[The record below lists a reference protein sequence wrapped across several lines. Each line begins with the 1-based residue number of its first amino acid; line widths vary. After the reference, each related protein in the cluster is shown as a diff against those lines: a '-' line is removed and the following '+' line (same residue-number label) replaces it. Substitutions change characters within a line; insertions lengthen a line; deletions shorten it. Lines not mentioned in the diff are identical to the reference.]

1 MSKTNIASFIILAS
15 LTLAFFFFFLNDA
28 APTEFSPLP
37 LPDPLPISPCP
48 SGDGLPHLSLV
59 SLRRLSPQRGG
70 RSLARPPL
78 SLAERLQLLSCD
90 LERARPARTAGAER
104 GGSMFEATQEAKAS
118 GASKGLWIVFAVVVV
133 AIAAGGYLFFSK
145 AKANKPFPFSARGR

>member
-1 MSKTNIASFIILAS
+1 MIRRPPSSTLFPYTPFSRS
-15 LTLAFFFFFLNDA
+15 L
-28 APTEFSPLP
+28 
-37 LPDPLPISPCP
+37 
-48 SGDGLPHLSLV
+48 LSLLF
-59 SLRRLSPQRGG
+59 LRRLSPQRGG

-133 AIAAGGYLFFSK
+133 AIAAAGFSFFSK
-145 AKANKPFPFSARGR
+145 EKKKKPFPFWGGAAPPPGPPHPVRALKGHAPPSAKNPPGKTAVGA